1 MWWSHSAVQFQQRYL
16 FFLSYLCSC
25 YRHWHWL
32 FFVCVC
38 IPRLNHKQIELANA
52 EEKMLGIQKQWNV
65 KFSQCISNSSSI
77 LLVYCDCCFFV
88 SWLLSCKSWT
98 PVILMLLTLT
108 LASCVCALP
117 EKSKQ
122 LELDN
127 AQQLMIGRTYDRMA
141 HFMSCTL
148 LGACK
153 IRVQHGKIKACKT
166 YCINS
171 HLIACIKLTL
181 RNRTTQAEKEKLVA
195 ENLGIVD
202 QSHWKQYC
210 DSVVIL

>member
-1 MWWSHSAVQFQQRYL
+1 MQFSFSKGICFSL
-16 FFLSYLCSC
+16 VIFVHVTGTGIGF
-25 YRHWHWL
+25 

-65 KFSQCISNSSSI
+65 KFSQCIYNSSSI
-77 LLVYCDCCFFV
+77 LLVYCDCWFFCFLIYCHV
-88 SWLLSCKSWT
+88 KAGLQWSLCCSHWHWLH
-98 PVILMLLTLT
+98 V
-108 LASCVCALP
+108 CVCALP

-153 IRVQHGKIKACKT
+153 IRVQHGKIKAWKT

>member
-1 MWWSHSAVQFQQRYL
+1 M
-16 FFLSYLCSC
+16 
-25 YRHWHWL
+25 
-32 FFVCVC
+32 
-38 IPRLNHKQIELANA
+38 
-52 EEKMLGIQKQWNV
+52 
-65 KFSQCISNSSSI
+65 
-77 LLVYCDCCFFV
+77 
-88 SWLLSCKSWT
+88 
-98 PVILMLLTLT
+98 
-108 LASCVCALP
+108 CVCALP

-202 QSHWKQYC
+202 QSQWKQYC

>member
-108 LASCVCALP
+108 LASCVCVRFQKNLSSLNLTMPNSWWLAGLMI
-117 EKSKQ
+117 EWHTLCLAHC
-122 LELDN
+122 LEL
-127 AQQLMIGRTYDRMA
+127 AKSGCSM
-141 HFMSCTL
+141 
-148 LGACK
+148 
-153 IRVQHGKIKACKT
+153 
-166 YCINS
+166 
-171 HLIACIKLTL
+171 
-181 RNRTTQAEKEKLVA
+181 EK
-195 ENLGIVD
+195 
-202 QSHWKQYC
+202 
-210 DSVVIL
+210 